1 MISILLIILSIA
13 FSPLGGTKTNPK
25 DDYLKKEISNY
36 LDKTFSQYDGYE
48 YEIIQTPEAKNIK
61 LIQKNILNLHKNLL
75 YLPVE
80 IKDELNRTKHSYITL
95 KLKLYKK
102 VFVANNLLKRN
113 QPISSSDLNIEKI
126 DVSEIN
132 GTPLTSADTVS
143 DFQTKINIKP
153 GTILINEIVEPKPV
167 ITKGEKIS
175 ARVIRGKVM
184 LTIDAFSRQDGAEGE
199 VIKIRTNNNKQFSAK
214 VIDSKNVLIIE

>member
-1 MISILLIILSIA
+1 M
-13 FSPLGGTKTNPK
+13 
-25 DDYLKKEISNY
+25 
-36 LDKTFSQYDGYE
+36 
-48 YEIIQTPEAKNIK
+48 
-61 LIQKNILNLHKNLL
+61 
-75 YLPVE
+75 E

-132 GTPLTSADTVS
+132 GTPLTSADNVS

-184 LTIDAFSRQDGAEGE
+184 LTVDAFSRQDGAEGE